1 MRFIYSILL
10 LLFTNSIF
18 AQDFYCFETH
28 SKTGEMYSVEELL
41 FTQIS
46 NNEYVLSFP
55 EYPEEEPLTYD
66 IIYIDNNFVIL
77 SLYGAIETT
86 GISFNVIIDKKNLT
100 FGTASM
106 FNPFNLENM
115 ELSYGYCRRV

>member
-1 MRFIYSILL
+1 
-10 LLFTNSIF
+10 
-18 AQDFYCFETH
+18 
-28 SKTGEMYSVEELL
+28 MYSVEELL

-55 EYPEEEPLTYD
+55 EYPDEEPLTYD
-66 IIYIDNNFVIL
+66 IIYIDNNIVIL

-115 ELSYGYCRRV
+115 ELSYGYCRSL

>member
-41 FTQIS
+41 FTKIS
-46 NNEYVLSFP
+46 NNEYELSFP
-55 EYPEEEPLTYD
+55 EYPEEQPLIYD

-77 SLYGAIETT
+77 SFVGAIETT
-86 GISFNVIIDKKNLT
+86 GISFNAIIDKKNLT

-115 ELSYGYCRRV
+115 ELSYGYCRSL